1 MIWFTAGLAFAFF
14 GAITMLINQKYKLD
28 GQLISGMRGVGVA
41 ALYLPALF
49 FLTPPTN
56 KTFWMLIVAEGLI
69 STFYNARLY
78 ESSGRYGASSTSLI
92 NVLSIAIGMVF
103 WWILYENRFLS
114 LINTPAAFTGIVVSL
129 FLVGGGFFF
138 MTANSLKKGEI
149 AYMMPAVIA
158 VAIMMIVRKEIMMH
172 ADFMSAMAYYCACAH
187 IFQRN
192 GQPYAL
198 FA

>member
-1 MIWFTAGLAFAFF
+1 MLNIVHRRLSVNLYLTPIYFKEQYVDLRKMIWFTAGLAFAFF

-56 KTFWMLIVAEGLI
+56 KTFWLLIVAEGLI

-92 NVLSIAIGMVF
+92 NVLSIAIGMV
-103 WWILYENRFLS
+103 LLS
-114 LINTPAAFTGIVVSL
+114 LINTPAAFTEL
-129 FLVGGGFFF
+129 
-138 MTANSLKKGEI
+138 
-149 AYMMPAVIA
+149 
-158 VAIMMIVRKEIMMH
+158 
-172 ADFMSAMAYYCACAH
+172 
-187 IFQRN
+187 
-192 GQPYAL
+192 
-198 FA
+198 